1 MEILSRLKPDNG
13 MAYIVAQHRAPTQ
26 PELLRGILAR
36 VTDMPVC
43 EIEQGM
49 RIQPDRVYV
58 MPPRTEVTLAD
69 HTFILRSA
77 PVMDGWP
84 KTITTLMR
92 SLALA
97 MGRQAVAVI
106 LSGLDSDGAKALKTV
121 KAAGGIT
128 MAQKDASYD
137 SMPRSAIETGRIDH
151 VLSAHEIADA
161 LNRLADNT
169 VLPLQHRASRML
181 I

>member
-13 MAYIVAQHRAPTQ
+13 MAYIVAQHRAPSQ

-49 RIQPDRVYV
+49 GIRSDCVYV
-58 MPPRTEVTLAD
+58 MPPRTEVTFAD
-69 HTFILRSA
+69 HAFILRSA
-77 PVMDGWP
+77 PVMTGSP
-84 KTITTLMR
+84 TTITTLMR

-106 LSGLDSDGAKALKTV
+106 LSGMDSDGANALKTV

-128 MAQKDASYD
+128 MAQKDASYY

-151 VLSAHEIADA
+151 VLSAHEIADI

-169 VLPLQHRASRML
+169 ISPLQHRTSRLL